1 MKIIGVSGD
10 GIGAGKS
17 SFCRK
22 LTNEVW
28 SLAGALRDELKRV
41 CPEYDWFNKSQEY
54 KNQPFTHSSR
64 LLDKLGCTTLENLP
78 RMRTVRDAMIVYGQ
92 RMCEQG
98 GDNYW
103 VRELTTKLDTRLHI
117 MDGCRTIGI
126 DDVRKVVEIEHL
138 REKYHRDFIHFHLVT
153 AAATAEPQFENEQLK
168 QMADYTV
175 SWEK

>member
-17 SFCRK
+17 SFCKK

-54 KNQPFTHSSR
+54 KTQPFTHSSR
-64 LLDKLGCTTLENLP
+64 LLDKLGCTTLEDLP

-92 RMCEQG
+92 FKCEQEG
-98 GDNYW
+98 ENYW
-103 VRELTTKLDTRLHI
+103 VRELSSKLDQRLHI

-126 DDVRKVVEIEHL
+126 DDVRKVVEIEYL
-138 REKYHRDFIHFHLVT
+138 REKYHRDFLHFHIVT
-153 AAATAEPQFENEQLK
+153 DSAIPEAQFDNAALSK
-168 QMADYTV
+168 VADYHV
-175 SWEK
+175 SWKF